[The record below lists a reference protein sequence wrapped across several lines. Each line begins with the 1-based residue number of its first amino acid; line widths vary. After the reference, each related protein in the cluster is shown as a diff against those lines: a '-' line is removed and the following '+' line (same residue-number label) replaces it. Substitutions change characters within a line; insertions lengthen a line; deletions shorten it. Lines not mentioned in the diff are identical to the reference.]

1 MIDLHSALK
10 YRIKHKIKKIRIR
23 PRVKRNKSRRLSGAI
38 RKGYKDRAFTKI
50 YILNS

>member
-38 RKGYKDRAFTKI
+38 RKVTKI
-50 YILNS
+50 ELLQKFIF